1 MDKCHRKQ
9 PPLPE
14 MAMVRVKTGGKS
26 ARVLS
31 VMIVR
36 GKPLWEQDKIGMC
49 RLFVP
54 VKHAG
59 MSLRYMVATLS
70 SDRDRIRLIDNLL
83 FKTSNNHSRF
93 L

>member
-1 MDKCHRKQ
+1 MK
-9 PPLPE
+9 
-14 MAMVRVKTGGKS
+14 VRVKTGGKS

-31 VMIVR
+31 VMVVR

-59 MSLRYMVATLS
+59 MSLRYMVATLLAETES
-70 SDRDRIRLIDNLL
+70 GLLITS
-83 FKTSNNHSRF
+83 FKSKSC